1 MLGFKDKAAIIWI
14 VTKIKAVTTSHNNLN
29 QMVMNNHFTTN
40 LNATS
45 AQDLVDEKGNT
56 ILADWSYDVASGE
69 VGTDW
74 IYKIKENARKTSDR
88 IRSIA

>member
-1 MLGFKDKAAIIWI
+1 MGLVYGFRIQRQSFYSVACLEDK
-14 VTKIKAVTTSHNNLN
+14 VCTTSHKALN

-56 ILADWSYDVASGE
+56 ILADWSYEVASGE
-69 VGTDW
+69 VGKDW
-74 IYKIKENARKTSDR
+74 KYKIKEE
-88 IRSIA
+88 

>member
-1 MLGFKDKAAIIWI
+1 MLGFKDKAAINWI

-56 ILADWSYDVASGE
+56 ILADWSYEVDSGE

-74 IYKIKENARKTSDR
+74 KYKVKEE
-88 IRSIA
+88 

>member
-1 MLGFKDKAAIIWI
+1 MLGFKDKAAINWI

-45 AQDLVDEKGNT
+45 AQELVDEKGNP
-56 ILADWSYDVASGE
+56 ILADWSYEVASGK

-74 IYKIKENARKTSDR
+74 KYKVKEE
-88 IRSIA
+88 

>member
-1 MLGFKDKAAIIWI
+1 MLGFKDKAAINWI

-45 AQDLVDEKGNT
+45 AQDLVDEKENT
-56 ILADWSYDVASGE
+56 ILADWAYEVASGE

-74 IYKIKENARKTSDR
+74 KYKIKEE
-88 IRSIA
+88 

>member
-1 MLGFKDKAAIIWI
+1 MLGFKDKASINWI

-29 QMVMNNHFTTN
+29 EMVMNNHFTTN

-56 ILADWSYDVASGE
+56 ILADWSYEVASGE

-74 IYKIKENARKTSDR
+74 TYKVKEE
-88 IRSIA
+88 

>member
-1 MLGFKDKAAIIWI
+1 MLGFKNKAAINWI

-45 AQDLVDEKGNT
+45 AQDLVDEKGKT
-56 ILADWSYDVASGE
+56 ILADWSYEVASGE

-74 IYKIKENARKTSDR
+74 KYKVKEE
-88 IRSIA
+88 

>member
-1 MLGFKDKAAIIWI
+1 MLGFKDKAAINWI

-45 AQDLVDEKGNT
+45 AQNLVDEKGNT
-56 ILADWSYDVASGE
+56 ILADWTYEVASGE
-69 VGTDW
+69 VGKDW
-74 IYKIKENARKTSDR
+74 TYKVKEE
-88 IRSIA
+88 

>member
-1 MLGFKDKAAIIWI
+1 MLGFKDKAAINWI

-56 ILADWSYDVASGE
+56 ILADWSYEVESGE

-74 IYKIKENARKTSDR
+74 KYKVKEE
-88 IRSIA
+88 

>member
-1 MLGFKDKAAIIWI
+1 MLGFKDKAAINWI

-45 AQDLVDEKGNT
+45 VQDLVDEKGNT
-56 ILADWSYDVASGE
+56 ILADWSYEVASGE

-74 IYKIKENARKTSDR
+74 TYKVKEE
-88 IRSIA
+88 

>member
-1 MLGFKDKAAIIWI
+1 MLGFKDKAAINWI

-45 AQDLVDEKGNT
+45 NQDLVDEKGNT
-56 ILADWSYDVASGE
+56 ILVDWSYEVASGE

-74 IYKIKENARKTSDR
+74 AYKIKEE
-88 IRSIA
+88 

>member
-1 MLGFKDKAAIIWI
+1 MLGFKDKAAINWI
-14 VTKIKAVTTSHNNLN
+14 VTKIKEVTTSHNNLN

-56 ILADWSYDVASGE
+56 ILADWSYEVASGE

-74 IYKIKENARKTSDR
+74 AYKIKEE
-88 IRSIA
+88 

>member
-1 MLGFKDKAAIIWI
+1 MFFVFKDKASIQWI
-14 VTKIKAVTTSHNNLN
+14 VSKIKSVTISHNALN

-56 ILADWSYDVASGE
+56 ILADWSYEVASGE

-74 IYKIKENARKTSDR
+74 TYKVKGE
-88 IRSIA
+88 